1 MGSPHYNSEEC
12 VWPTLF
18 GRLGLFLLLS
28 AAASCA
34 RAGATGS
41 PGPEHSAPDA
51 RLDRVIAD
59 YVGLYRRE
67 TLDRWEKL
75 FLPTFTVV
83 NTRPDGGTNLRTR
96 EEFFEAQRRYHAR
109 VANLKEALEN
119 VRVERRGRMASVWAD
134 FVVTESGKKNRG
146 KLVLLLME
154 DRGEYKIHSLMFS
167 YDP

>member
-1 MGSPHYNSEEC
+1 MP
-12 VWPTLF
+12 
-18 GRLGLFLLLS
+18 
-28 AAASCA
+28 AA
-34 RAGATGS
+34 RAQEN
-41 PGPEHSAPDA
+41 P

-67 TLDRWEKL
+67 TLDQWEKL
-75 FLPTFTVV
+75 FLPTFAVA
-83 NTRPDGGTNLRTR
+83 NTRPDGTTSLRTR
-96 EEFFEAQRRYHAR
+96 DEFFDAQRRYHAR
-109 VANLKEALEN
+109 VENLKEELEN

-134 FVVTESGKKNRG
+134 FVVTEGSQKNRG